1 MQSKIIVAQTAAKT
15 VEFNVERGSPVALFS
30 AGLAGAE
37 TIAIEVSVCDTW
49 TALKVDG
56 SAVVMD
62 ANTNHRMI
70 SGPGYYRLVK
80 PSTAGAVSVELVQ

>member
-1 MQSKIIVAQTAAKT
+1 MVVAQTAAKT
-15 VEFNVERGSPVALFS
+15 VEFNVERGYPVAVFA

-49 TALKVDG
+49 TALKIDG
-56 SAVVMD
+56 SAVVLD
-62 ANTNHRMI
+62 LNTNHKMI

-80 PSTAGAVSVELVQ
+80 PSTAGAVNVELVI